1 MGTGVVP
8 SCRCCTTVCSSSSGK
23 KSSAVVSKQSV
34 VGSVYLP
41 WWTRAPLSLHSV
53 GAGGCNN
60 WDSAASLTTGL
71 PRFSRVVKVATNAV
85 PNLAEARPDIGGGE
99 EESIAEDADVDSI
112 YEWELDFCSRPI
124 LDSRGKKLWELVV
137 CDSRRQLQFTRF
149 FPNNVINSVT
159 LRDALLYIMD
169 TLQVPK
175 PEKIRFFRSQ
185 MQTIITKACKELDIQ
200 PVPSQRCVTLIKWLE
215 ERFETVYSQHP
226 GYQEGASPLL
236 LQQQSLPLDLPDALR
251 GEEWAFVQLPFEG
264 TFSFSLRFYLQ
275 NHLISFT
282 FWRKET

>member
-1 MGTGVVP
+1 MLGGNILQFSVNLGLCVV
-8 SCRCCTTVCSSSSGK
+8 CCCH
-23 KSSAVVSKQSV
+23 AFN
-34 VGSVYLP
+34 
-41 WWTRAPLSLHSV
+41 RAIVDLQLGDLLF
-53 GAGGCNN
+53 GA
-60 WDSAASLTTGL
+60 ATGL

-175 PEKIRFFRSQ
+175 PEKIRFFR
-185 MQTIITKACKELDIQ
+185 
-200 PVPSQRCVTLIKWLE
+200 
-215 ERFETVYSQHP
+215 
-226 GYQEGASPLL
+226 
-236 LQQQSLPLDLPDALR
+236 
-251 GEEWAFVQLPFEG
+251 
-264 TFSFSLRFYLQ
+264 
-275 NHLISFT
+275 
-282 FWRKET
+282 